1 MKLAVA
7 LAVLFLATAAQADST
22 VVVDVTAS
30 QCNGC
35 HPDVNLLP
43 TALNAQFTL
52 EQVTGTFFNSGGSF
66 SFYGTEWEVIG
77 INGTLNGYPMA
88 LSTGPQ
94 GQASWL
100 LDSAYPLEDYALGT
114 VYFTV
119 DGSFAWLENDNE
131 FNLLEVL
138 LREAGRVVPRE
149 RLVNAVL
156 SRKFSPFDRS
166 IDMHVSKVR
175 KKLGDTDADEH
186 IKTIRGVGYIFARPR
201 EKAGEKAKST
211 S

>member
-138 LREAGRVVPRE
+138 NPSSAVYGNPITWNVVEAPAITPEPSALLLSGIGLAALLCLFAKLKIR
-149 RLVNAVL
+149 AV
-156 SRKFSPFDRS
+156 SN
-166 IDMHVSKVR
+166 
-175 KKLGDTDADEH
+175 
-186 IKTIRGVGYIFARPR
+186 
-201 EKAGEKAKST
+201 
-211 S
+211 